1 MRVVTGPAPR
11 AVRSRTRAAEQAAP
25 RPVATVSAQVP
36 SSGEEDH
43 SLQPSLFR
51 VPAGLMED
59 HAAATDAAA
68 RELAEETGV

>member
-1 MRVVTGPAPR
+1 M
-11 AVRSRTRAAEQAAP
+11 
-25 RPVATVSAQVP
+25 ATVSAQVP

-43 SLQPSLFR
+43 SLQPSLFQ